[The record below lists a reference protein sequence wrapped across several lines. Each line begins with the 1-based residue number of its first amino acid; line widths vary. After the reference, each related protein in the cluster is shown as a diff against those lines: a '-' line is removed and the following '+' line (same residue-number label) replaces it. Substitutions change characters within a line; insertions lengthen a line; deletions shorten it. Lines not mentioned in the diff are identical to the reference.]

1 MDRGAWRATAHG
13 VAESQ
18 TCLKQLS
25 THTPLAFRD
34 QPGALNSRKRR
45 LRTRA
50 EVMMEN
56 AAISEHKESK
66 SPRTLWSRGLRIS
79 EPGITASVAPF
90 EKGVLLQGSL
100 GR

>member
-25 THTPLAFRD
+25 THIPLAFRD
-34 QPGALNSRKRR
+34 QPGALNSRERR

-66 SPRTLWSRGLRIS
+66 SPRSRGSRIS
-79 EPGITASVAPF
+79 EPGITSSVAPF